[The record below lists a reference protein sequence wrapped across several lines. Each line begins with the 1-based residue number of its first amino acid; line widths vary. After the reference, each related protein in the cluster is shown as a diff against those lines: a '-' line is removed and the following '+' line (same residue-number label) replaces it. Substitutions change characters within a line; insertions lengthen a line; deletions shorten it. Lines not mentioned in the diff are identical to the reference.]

1 MKKKIMAI
9 MVTVTMAVSLL
20 SGCGSAADNS
30 GTENETTVQEST
42 AETDSDNGEEAA
54 ASETEA
60 AEPEEAS
67 HKIGVIFYGKDD
79 ALGQCVYTEVNHAAE
94 VIGVDVEWAI
104 GDYDTESQLTSVEN
118 LISAGCEGI
127 MFMPIE
133 DASAQKVGQACEES
147 GVYFAICF
155 RDILDSGIKEYV
167 ESCKYYVGSCWE
179 DDKGAASDLVAVM
192 NADGRSVFGL
202 EKMNPSIALAVR
214 NDGFAEG
221 AEKVGASIVAEYE
234 VPGDGNSQTHING
247 VTNFLNLYP
256 DMDGILMTTSSQGA
270 AESIVN
276 TVKQNTSAGDVTLA
290 MFDLYDGIADD
301 FEEGWVTA
309 AAAGNSPDAL
319 FVFLAL
325 FNSVDGT
332 PLSDSFI
339 NLSQKEVIVTSAE
352 ECADYEKYIDNPEYQ
367 IYSDD
372 VIKNLTGKYNPDVT
386 LDDYTEL
393 MEAFSLDWVKENA
406 Q

>member
-1 MKKKIMAI
+1 MKKKLMTIVLTASMIMA
-9 MVTVTMAVSLL
+9 VLA
-20 SGCGSAADNS
+20 GCGSTANDAQTQDKPKADES
-30 GTENETTVQEST
+30 VEETQQADSAENES
-42 AETDSDNGEEAA
+42 EAVR
-54 ASETEA
+54 
-60 AEPEEAS
+60 
-67 HKIGVIFYGKDD
+67 KIGVIFYGKDD
-79 ALGQCVYTEVNHAAE
+79 DLGQCVYAEVNHAAE
-94 VIGVDVEWAI
+94 VIGAEVEWAL
-104 GDYDTESQLTSVEN
+104 GDFDTESQLTSVEN

-133 DASAQKVGQACEES
+133 DASAQKVGQVCEES

-155 RDILDSGIKEYV
+155 RDILDSDIKSYV
-167 ESCKYYVGSCWE
+167 ESCEYYVGSCWE
-179 DDKGAASDLVAVM
+179 DDKGAAEELVKVM
-192 NADGRSVFGL
+192 AEDGRSVFGL

-214 NDGFAEG
+214 NDGFADG
-221 AEKVGASIVAEYE
+221 VAAVGGSIVAEYE
-234 VPGDGNSQTHING
+234 VPNDGNSQTHING

-276 TVKQNTSAGDVTLA
+276 TIKQNTSPGDVTLA
-290 MFDLYDGIADD
+290 MFDLYDGIAAD

-339 NLSQKEVIVTSAE
+339 NLSQKQVIVTSAE
-352 ECADYEKYIDNPEYQ
+352 ECADYEKYIDNPDYQ

-372 VIKNLTGKYNPDVT
+372 TLKSLVGRYNADVT
-386 LDDYTEL
+386 LSDYTQI
-393 MEAFSLDWVKENA
+393 MDAFSLDWVKENA
-406 Q
+406 E

>member
-1 MKKKIMAI
+1 MKRLCAWMLALL
-9 MVTVTMAVSLL
+9 MVLPM
-20 SGCGSAADNS
+20 
-30 GTENETTVQEST
+30 T
-42 AETDSDNGEEAA
+42 AY
-54 ASETEA
+54 A
-60 AEPEEAS
+60 AEDADTA

-79 ALGQCVYTEVNHAAE
+79 ALGQCVYEEVNHAAE
-94 VIGVDVEWAI
+94 VVGIEVEWAL

-147 GVYFAICF
+147 GIYFAICF
-155 RDILDSGIKEYV
+155 RDILDSGIKSYV
-167 ESCKYYVGSCWE
+167 ESCEYYVGSCWE
-179 DDKGAASDLVAVM
+179 DDKGAAGDLVSVLAE
-192 NADGRSVFGL
+192 DGRSVFGL

-221 AEKVGASIVAEYE
+221 AEAAGAEIVAEYE
-234 VPGDGNSQTHING
+234 VPNDGNSQTHING

-270 AESIVN
+270 AEAIVN
-276 TVKQNTSAGDVTLA
+276 TVKQNSEVGKVKLA
-290 MFDLYDGIADD
+290 MFDLYEGIADD
-301 FEEGWVTA
+301 FAAGWVAA

-325 FNSVDGT
+325 VNAVDGT

-367 IYSDD
+367 IYSDEM
-372 VIKNLTGKYNPDVT
+372 IQNLVGRYNPDVT
-386 LDDYTEL
+386 LEDYTEI
-393 MEAFSLDWVKENA
+393 MEAFSLDWVKENSA

>member
-1 MKKKIMAI
+1 MKKKLMTFVLTAS
-9 MVTVTMAVSLL
+9 MVITLL
-20 SGCGSAADNS
+20 AGCGSGSDDGAAGKETETNES
-30 GTENETTVQEST
+30 AEAAGQAENTGTGLDST
-42 AETDSDNGEEAA
+42 AQDAR
-54 ASETEA
+54 
-60 AEPEEAS
+60 
-67 HKIGVIFYGKDD
+67 KIGVIFYGKDD
-79 ALGQCVYTEVNHAAE
+79 DLGQCVYTEVNHAAE
-94 VIGVDVEWAI
+94 VIGVDVEWAL
-104 GDYDTESQLTSVEN
+104 GDFDTESQLTSVEN

-155 RDILDSGIKEYV
+155 RDILDSDIKAYV
-167 ESCKYYVGSCWE
+167 ESCEYYVGSCWE
-179 DDKGAASDLVAVM
+179 DDKGAAEELVKVM
-192 NADGRSVFGL
+192 AEGGRSVFGL

-214 NDGFAEG
+214 NDGFADG
-221 AEKVGASIVAEYE
+221 VAAVGGSIVAEYE
-234 VPGDGNSQTHING
+234 VPNDGNSQTHING

-276 TVKQNTSAGDVTLA
+276 TIKQNTSVGDVTLA
-290 MFDLYDGIADD
+290 MFDLYDGIAAD

-339 NLSQKEVIVTSAE
+339 NLSQKQVIVTSAE
-352 ECADYEKYIDNPEYQ
+352 ECADYEKYIDNPDYQ
-367 IYSDD
+367 IYSDETLKSL
-372 VIKNLTGKYNPDVT
+372 VGKYNADVT
-386 LDDYTEL
+386 LSDYTEI
-393 MEAFSLDWVKENA
+393 MEAFSLDWVKKNA
-406 Q
+406 E

>member
-1 MKKKIMAI
+1 MKKRILTFVLGAAMI
-9 MVTVTMAVSLL
+9 VSLL
-20 SGCGSAADNS
+20 AGCGKDGGS
-30 GTENETTVQEST
+30 QT
-42 AETDSDNGEEAA
+42 AEGGADVNEAA
-54 ASETEA
+54 QETEEVSQA
-60 AEPEEAS
+60 DTGAEEE

-79 ALGQCVYTEVNHAAE
+79 DLGQCVYTEVNHAAE
-94 VIGVDVEWAI
+94 VIGANVEWAL
-104 GDYDTESQLTSVEN
+104 GDFDTESQLTSVEN

-155 RDILDSGIKEYV
+155 RDILDSDIKAYV

-179 DDKGAASDLVAVM
+179 DDKGAAEELVQVM
-192 NADGRSVFGL
+192 SENGRSVFGL

-214 NDGFAEG
+214 NDGFADG
-221 AEKVGASIVAEYE
+221 VAAVGGSIVAEYE
-234 VPGDGNSQTHING
+234 VPNDGNSQTHING

-276 TVKQNTSAGDVTLA
+276 TIKQNTSVGDVTLA
-290 MFDLYDGIADD
+290 MFDLYDGIAAD

-339 NLSQKEVIVTSAE
+339 NLSQKQVVVTSAE
-352 ECADYEKYIDNPEYQ
+352 ECADYEKYIDNPDYQ

-372 VIKNLTGKYNPDVT
+372 TIKSLVGRYNENVA
-386 LDDYTEL
+386 LSDYTEI
-393 MEAFSLDWVKENA
+393 MEAFSLDWVKNNA
-406 Q
+406 E

>member
-1 MKKKIMAI
+1 MKKKIMA
-9 MVTVTMAVSLL
+9 LL
-20 SGCGSAADNS
+20 LGSALAASALAGCGKEAAP
-30 GTENETTVQEST
+30 EP
-42 AETDSDNGEEAA
+42 AGEEAPEA
-54 ASETEA
+54 VTEGAGETGEA
-60 AEPEEAS
+60 DAQTGSGGTDTP
-67 HKIGVIFYGKDD
+67 KIGVIFYGKDD
-79 ALGQCVYTEVNHAAE
+79 DLGQCVYAEVNHAAE
-94 VIGVDVEWAI
+94 VIGAEVEWAI
-104 GDYDTESQLTSVEN
+104 GDFDTESQLTSVEN

-155 RDILDSGIKEYV
+155 RDILDSDIKAYV
-167 ESCKYYVGSCWE
+167 ESCDYYVGSCWE
-179 DDKGAASDLVAVM
+179 DDKGAAKELVKVM
-192 NADGRSVFGL
+192 AEDGRSTFGL

-221 AEKVGASIVAEYE
+221 VKSLGGSIVAEYE
-234 VPGDGNSQTHING
+234 VPNDGNSQTHING

-276 TVKQNTSAGDVTLA
+276 TIKQNTSAGDVTLA
-290 MFDLYDGIADD
+290 MFDLYEGIAED
-301 FEEGWVTA
+301 FKEGWVTA

-332 PLSDSFI
+332 PLSDGFI
-339 NLSQKEVIVTSAE
+339 NLSQKQVIVTSAE
-352 ECADYEKYIDNPEYQ
+352 ECADYEKYIDNPDYQ
-367 IYSDD
+367 IYSDETLKSL
-372 VIKNLTGKYNPDVT
+372 VGRYNGDVT
-386 LDDYTEL
+386 LDDYTEI
-393 MEAFSLDWVKENA
+393 MDAFSLDWVKNHA
-406 Q
+406 D